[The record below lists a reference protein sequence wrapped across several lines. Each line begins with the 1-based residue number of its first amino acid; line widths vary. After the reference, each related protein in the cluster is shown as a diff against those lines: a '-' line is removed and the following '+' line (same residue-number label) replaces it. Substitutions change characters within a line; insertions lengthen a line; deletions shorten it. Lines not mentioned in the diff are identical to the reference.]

1 VTVTRP
7 SRPHPSAEGRFGKTP
22 FAHVLLYIR
31 EHALSGTLAVDGPTS
46 GPLAGEHFFVFE
58 RGSLAQS
65 WIATGLDRLGDI
77 LLERKLINAQGR
89 RDADVI
95 LAAAP
100 QLTGDVY
107 REMGLVDQD
116 AIVHSLVEQTRR
128 RALRIFSLGNATYRF
143 YQDINLLDGFGRERY
158 PVDVLSIVWRG
169 VLASPPNATIEVVLQ
184 RVGNNP
190 LSLRANAQL
199 DAFEFGDD
207 VQPLLDV
214 LRLGPATMADLR
226 SFSKDPELP
235 RLLAYVLL
243 VSKQVDA
250 TLIGAQSDLA
260 QNARGAAPAQRAT
273 THETPS
279 SPHSPSAAVAAKPAP
294 SLGPV
299 QLPTSTTK
307 DVGSPTM
314 NDQSPAAASS
324 NDPHAREAEALFATM
339 DEQNYYEML
348 GVPKNA
354 SVDDIRVAFM
364 KLAARWHPDRAP
376 SAPAKE
382 AYQRVFAMINE
393 AHQTLSDDTLR
404 NRYNRIAAD
413 GGGTPAAQ
421 RKVHAMLEA
430 STLAQKADIHL
441 KRREYAE
448 AERLARE
455 AAALHREDTAVLT
468 VLGATLLEQGTP
480 ETLAEALSTLEEA
493 VALAEK
499 NDRAHT
505 LLAQCFKRK
514 GDENKALEHF
524 KLAVEAN
531 PKNIDAAREVRLAE
545 LRARATLK
553 DPTAKSALEEKSTT
567 DKPTAAGLLSKLF
580 KR

>member
-1 VTVTRP
+1 MTRP

-107 REMGLVDQD
+107 REMGLVDHD
-116 AIVHSLVEQTRR
+116 AIVRSLVEQTRR

-143 YQDINLLDGFGRERY
+143 YLDINLLDGFGRERY
-158 PVDVLSIVWRG
+158 PIDVLSIVWRG
-169 VLASPPNATIEVVLQ
+169 VLASPPNATIELVLQ
-184 RVGNNP
+184 RVGDGS
-190 LSLRANAQL
+190 LSLRAQAQL

-250 TLIGAQSDLA
+250 TLVGAKGDLA
-260 QNARGAAPAQRAT
+260 QDARGAAPSQRAT
-273 THETPS
+273 THDAPS
-279 SPHSPSAAVAAKPAP
+279 SPHAPNTAVAAKPAP
-294 SLGPV
+294 SLGQAKP
-299 QLPTSTTK
+299 PTSTTTK
-307 DVGSPTM
+307 DVGSPTT
-314 NDQSPAAASS
+314 NDPSPGAASS
-324 NDPHAREAEALFATM
+324 NDPHAREADALFATM

-364 KLAARWHPDRAP
+364 KLAAKWHPDRAP

-382 AYQRVFAMINE
+382 AYQRVFAMLNE
-393 AHQTLSDDTLR
+393 AHQTLSDDTQR

-441 KRREYAE
+441 KRRDYAE

-480 ETLAEALSTLEEA
+480 EALAEALATLEEA

-514 GDENKALEHF
+514 GDEGKALEHF

-545 LRARATLK
+545 LRARTAK
-553 DPTAKSALEEKSTT
+553 EPSAKSASSEKSAT